1 MDAPVEFVFIMNEIG
16 RVRQCDFTI
25 KMRILLFR
33 RADATTNE
41 DDEERRK
48 ERGGVVRSGG

>member
-1 MDAPVEFVFIMNEIG
+1 MEFVFIMNEIG

-48 ERGGVVRSGG
+48 EERRCGVSGG